1 MRIAVS
7 AAGSSIEDLVDPRF
21 GRCACFLIIDTDTLD
36 FEVIENSGKN
46 LSGGAGIEA
55 AQRVADRGVTHV
67 LTGRCGPNAEKV
79 LSAAGISIVDGCAGT
94 VREAVER
101 FRPGSGSPAKR
112 PTAGGT
118 AAPEPLSPAASRPA
132 VADRPGGSAGRGSGR
147 GMGQGGGRG
156 MGGGGGRGM
165 GGGGGRGMGRRCGM
179 SALSGSFPK
188 PPPSAAVFE
197 NDADRLKQEAEH
209 LRRQL
214 REKEERIRHIEGQDP
229 GRRSG

>member
-1 MRIAVS
+1 MKIAVS
-7 AAGSSIEDLVDPRF
+7 AAGPSIEDLLDPRF

-36 FEVIENSGKN
+36 FEVIENSSKN

-55 AQRVADRGVTHV
+55 AQRVAGQGVTHV

-79 LSAAGISIVDGCAGT
+79 LSAAGIRIVDGCEGT

-101 FRPGSGSPAKR
+101 FRSGSVSPAKQ
-112 PTAGGT
+112 PATGGT
-118 AAPEPLSPAASRPA
+118 AAPKPPSPAPLRPA
-132 VADRPGGSAGRGSGR
+132 GADRPGSAAGRGSGR

-165 GGGGGRGMGRRCGM
+165 GRRCGM
-179 SALSGSFPK
+179 GAPSGSFPK
-188 PPPSAAVFE
+188 PPPSAAVLE
-197 NDADRLKQEAEH
+197 NDAARLKQETEQ

-214 REKEERIRHIEGQDP
+214 REKEERIRYLEGREP